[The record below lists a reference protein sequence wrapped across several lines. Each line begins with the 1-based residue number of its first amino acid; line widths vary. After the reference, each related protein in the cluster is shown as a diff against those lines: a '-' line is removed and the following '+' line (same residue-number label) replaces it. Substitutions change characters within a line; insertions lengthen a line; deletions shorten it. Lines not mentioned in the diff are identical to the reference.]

1 MIYRKLRPDE
11 TDLLRDFVYEAIFVP
26 EGAAPPPRDIIFRP
40 ELAVY
45 YEHFGTG
52 PADVCIVAEADGCV
66 IGAAWARI
74 MVDYGHVD
82 DHTPSIAIALRR
94 EYRGQGTGTQLLSRL
109 LMEIS
114 RMGYR
119 QASLSVQ
126 KANAA
131 VHLYERAGFRT
142 VREDEA
148 EQIMVCSFS

>member
-26 EGAAPPPRDIIFRP
+26 EGAAPPPLDIIFRP

-45 YEHFGTG
+45 YERFGTG
-52 PADVCIVAEADGCV
+52 TADVCIVAEADGCV

-74 MVDYGHVD
+74 MADYGHVD
-82 DHTPSIAIALRR
+82 DYTPSIAIALLR

-114 RMGYR
+114 RMGYH

-131 VHLYERAGFRT
+131 VHLYERVGFRT

-148 EQIMVCSFS
+148 EQIMVCSLS